1 MKKYNYPPTTSMI
14 ENIYGQT
21 FLKSDPLKIFAYQ
34 INKKKSKTF
43 RINVPRFKLNYI
55 VTQDPKL
62 IEYVTQKNNKNYQ
75 KSELVV
81 DTLGKY
87 IGYGLLT
94 NNGEDW
100 LKQRRLI
107 QPGFSKAKI
116 ELLSSAILDET
127 KSVFENATLNK
138 EFDIY
143 GLMNLL
149 AFRIV
154 ARSLFGAS
162 LSDEQL
168 IILCQKITHVQE
180 VVTKE
185 FSKPEAVWWMQ
196 LSGQISKAKEIS
208 VEVIDTMK
216 VVLAERK
223 KTTGEFSDLLS
234 MLMDA
239 RYEDTGEPMT
249 DEKLVDEMTVIFLAG
264 HETTANALSWII
276 YSLSKN
282 PETKTKLIEEINYLQ
297 DTACAIE
304 NLVKPSYAMACVNE
318 GMRLFPPAW
327 AMDRVTIN
335 DDQFENYSWEKGT
348 IIISNFYGLHHDPE
362 FWDNPDKFDPER
374 FLRSKKLPDN
384 FFPFGAGPRMCI
396 GNHFALMEMVIVIRY
411 LYSNFDFKL
420 TQQRVKPLALV
431 TLRPDSVKGILTK
444 KQ

>member
-1 MKKYNYPPTTSMI
+1 MKTYNYPPTTSTF

-21 FLKSDPLKIFAYQ
+21 VLKSDPLKIFPYNV
-34 INKKKSKTF
+34 NKKKTKTF

-81 DTLGKY
+81 NTVGKY
-87 IGYGLLT
+87 VGYGLLT

-116 ELLSSAILDET
+116 EALSNTILEET
-127 KSVFENATLNK
+127 KKVLANATLDK

-154 ARSLFGAS
+154 ASTLFGAS
-162 LSDEQL
+162 LTDEEL
-168 IILCQKITHVQE
+168 ITLCQKITHVQE
-180 VVTKE
+180 VATME
-185 FSKPEAVWWMQ
+185 LSKPQAIWWLQ
-196 LSGQISKAKEIS
+196 LSGQLSKAKAIS
-208 VEVIDTMK
+208 VDVMDTMRM
-216 VVLAERK
+216 VLAERK
-223 KTTGEFSDLLS
+223 KAKGEFSDLLS

-276 YSLSKN
+276 YLLSKN
-282 PETKTKLIEEINYLQ
+282 PEAKAKLIAEIDQLQ
-297 DTACAIE
+297 ENAYVVE

-318 GMRLFPPAW
+318 GMRCFPPAW
-327 AMDRVTIN
+327 AIDRVTLN

-348 IIISNFYGLHHDPE
+348 VIISNFYGLHHDADLWE
-362 FWDNPDKFDPER
+362 APDKFDPER
-374 FLRSKKLPDN
+374 FMVSKKLPDN
-384 FFPFGAGPRMCI
+384 FYPFGAGPRMCI
-396 GNHFALMEMVIVIRY
+396 GNHFALMEMVIVLRY
-411 LYSNFDFKL
+411 LYSNFDFELK
-420 TQQRVKPLALV
+420 QQEIKKLALV
-431 TLRPDSVKGILTK
+431 TLRPDSVKGVLRK
-444 KQ
+444 K